1 MNTLLTSLRTHCDA
15 QFFGRLISIGLPIA
29 LQTMLFS
36 SRSLVDILMLGQLGE
51 ADVAAIGVAGKALF
65 VATILIFGV
74 TTGGSMLT
82 AQYWG
87 AGNMEGFRRKT
98 ALTVVMT
105 SAAASVF
112 ALVFLFMADQV
123 MGLATNDPMVIALGA
138 EYLQITGV
146 AMITVALGSSLSVS
160 LRAMNKPAISTWF
173 SFVGISLNIG
183 LNWVLIFGH
192 FGFPAMGIAGA
203 AWATLISGIVE
214 VGLFYLYVY
223 RKNLAATFNLQ
234 HIIEAFEPEGMKR
247 FMSLSLPTAANHLIW
262 SSGIF
267 VYHAILGQAGVE
279 GLAALSVIT
288 PIESFALALLIGLS
302 NAASVVMGNQLGAN
316 RLDVVYP
323 QAWGIAVFSF
333 IGAVLIAA
341 VMLLVCQPVLSLFSA
356 LSPSTMALT
365 EKFYWVFAGMLVL
378 KSVPMSMIVGVLR
391 AGGDIRYCLYQDIAA
406 QWMIGIPIVAFAA
419 FVLKLPLEWVYA
431 LFAVE
436 EVVKWIGSI
445 YRVRAKVWIKNLV
458 GV

>member
-15 QFFGRLISIGLPIA
+15 HFFGRLISIGLPIA

-112 ALVFLFMADQV
+112 ALAFLFMADQV
-123 MGLATNDPMVIALGA
+123 MGLATNDPTVIALGA

-223 RKNLAATFNLQ
+223 RKNLAASFNLQ

>member
-15 QFFGRLISIGLPIA
+15 HFFGRLISIGLPIA

-123 MGLATNDPMVIALGA
+123 MGLATNDPTVIALGA
-138 EYLQITGV
+138 EYLQITGI

-183 LNWVLIFGH
+183 LNWLLIFGH

-223 RKNLAATFNLQ
+223 RKNLAAAFHLQ

-267 VYHAILGQAGVE
+267 VYLAILGQAGVE

-323 QAWGIAVFSF
+323 QAWGIALFSF
-333 IGAVLIAA
+333 VGAVLIAA

>member
-1 MNTLLTSLRTHCDA
+1 MNTYFSSLRTHCDA
-15 QFFGRLISIGLPIA
+15 QFFGRLIGIGLPIA

-74 TTGGSMLT
+74 TTGGALLT

-87 AGNMEGFRRKT
+87 AGNLEGFRRKT
-98 ALTVVMT
+98 ALTAIMT
-105 SAAASVF
+105 GSVAVCFAAI
-112 ALVFLFMADQV
+112 FMLLAESV
-123 MGLATNDPMVIALGA
+123 MGLATNDARVIELGA
-138 EYLQITGV
+138 EYLRITGA
-146 AMITVALGSSLSVS
+146 AMVTIALGSSLSVS
-160 LRAMNKPAISTWF
+160 LRAMNKPGISTFF
-173 SFVGISLNIG
+173 SFIGISLNMF

-192 FGFPAMGIAGA
+192 LGFPAMGIAGA

-214 VGLFYLYVY
+214 VSLLYLFVY
-223 RKNLAATFNLQ
+223 RNQMAAAFNFQ
-234 HIIEAFEPEGMKR
+234 HIREAFEPVGMKR
-247 FMSLSLPTAANHLIW
+247 FLSLSLPTAANHLIW

-302 NAASVVMGNQLGAN
+302 NAASVLMGNQLGAN

-323 QAWGIAVFSF
+323 QAWGIALFSF
-333 IGAVLIAA
+333 GGAVIIAGI
-341 VMLLVCQPVLSLFSA
+341 MLLVCQPVLGLFSA
-356 LSPSTMALT
+356 LSPSTLALT
-365 EKFYWVFAGMLVL
+365 EKFYWVFAGMLII

-391 AGGDIRYCLYQDIAA
+391 AGGDIRFCLYQDIAA
-406 QWMIGIPIVAFAA
+406 QWMIGIPVVAFAA
-419 FVLKLPLEWVYA
+419 LVLKVPLEWVYA

-436 EVVKWIGSI
+436 EIVKWLGSI
-445 YRVRAKVWIKNLV
+445 YRVRSKVWIKNLV
-458 GV
+458 A

>member
-15 QFFGRLISIGLPIA
+15 HFFGRLISIGLPIA

-123 MGLATNDPMVIALGA
+123 MGLATNDPTVIALGA
-138 EYLQITGV
+138 EYLQVTGI

-223 RKNLAATFNLQ
+223 RKNLAAAFHLQ
-234 HIIEAFEPEGMKR
+234 HIVEAFEPEGMKR

-333 IGAVLIAA
+333 VGAVLIAA